1 MCIIITKSAEMTS
14 NHCNC
19 ATCHHGHR
27 LALLPHY
34 NDLRPLYF
42 VPCCLFGSAFKFQ
55 AAYTIVD
62 QMHEEFPEL
71 VKDQY
76 WEEVVPKELPY
87 TLASECYRRAEPS
100 GSADHYK
107 VKEADAIYSNLL
119 APGLHHRKIPHLED
133 VYGEHPD
140 LDYVSKLNDSRRP
153 FIMND
158 FHRRLSTL
166 QWSAARTGFS
176 GKLIEWDRFGR
187 RRLDTHQEGSLT
199 VRGIILCTPVRK
211 PVYRCPIQFR

>member
-1 MCIIITKSAEMTS
+1 MAIVSLYCPTIMTHVHFS
-14 NHCNC
+14 
-19 ATCHHGHR
+19 
-27 LALLPHY
+27 
-34 NDLRPLYF
+34 
-42 VPCCLFGSAFKFQ
+42 LFPVNSDVGSVRIFQ
-55 AAYTIVD
+55 TAYTIVD

-119 APGLHHRKIPHLED
+119 TPGHHHRKIPHPED

-140 LDYVSKLNDSRRP
+140 LDYVS
-153 FIMND
+153 
-158 FHRRLSTL
+158 
-166 QWSAARTGFS
+166 
-176 GKLIEWDRFGR
+176 
-187 RRLDTHQEGSLT
+187 
-199 VRGIILCTPVRK
+199 
-211 PVYRCPIQFR
+211 